1 MPLRPWAQSE
11 KVMGNHCGSRPQN
24 ETLHLYHGMQVA
36 KLILASSVCKLSI
49 CPSAGRAE
57 VHRKKVLLMEF
68 LLFHICMPGWCLEKG
83 AWTLLCVCVA
93 LWLMVGAGR
102 WVEPTSFLSRE
113 HGHVDVG
120 EFPSSDTSE
129 GPDISFGSGWMHFSF
144 GWMFL
149 SPSLYSLRI
158 N

>member
-1 MPLRPWAQSE
+1 
-11 KVMGNHCGSRPQN
+11 MGNHCGYGPQN

-36 KLILASSVCKLSI
+36 KLILASSVCNLSI

-102 WVEPTSFLSRE
+102 
-113 HGHVDVG
+113 
-120 EFPSSDTSE
+120 
-129 GPDISFGSGWMHFSF
+129 
-144 GWMFL
+144 
-149 SPSLYSLRI
+149 
-158 N
+158 